1 MRRLAAFRLF
11 RAPMPPKPKHADA
24 LAKNLRKLRQEKD
37 MTQEA
42 LSVKAGYATSN
53 YITRVESGQRSVP
66 IKKLMELA
74 KVLDV
79 TPEYLLREPS
89 VDDLRA
95 DALQRIVMLLGDSTI
110 EELQAVEKLLAALK
124 IFRSAV
130 VEGRKE

>member
-1 MRRLAAFRLF
+1 
-11 RAPMPPKPKHADA
+11 
-24 LAKNLRKLRQEKD
+24 

-42 LSVKAGYATSN
+42 LSVKVGYATSN

-89 VDDLRA
+89 VDDLKT
-95 DALQRIVMLLGDSTI
+95 DALQRIAMLLGDSTI
-110 EELQAVEKLLAALK
+110 EELQAVEKMLAALK

-130 VEGRKE
+130 IEGRRE